1 MSQITFNNDMQGH
14 AVEKSGDAQ
23 RCQLRGRLRF
33 VVVHSPF
40 KRLYFNVELRRWT
53 RH

>member
-23 RCQLRGRLRF
+23 NCQLRGRLRF
-33 VVVHSPF
+33 LVVHYLS
-40 KRLYFNVELRRWT
+40 KRLYFNRELRHRA